1 MMTLNTLVADQ
12 LGSVK
17 KSVDEK
23 VLSGSPKELAII
35 ETLQGYITESKS
47 ILFNGDGY
55 SKEWELEAEKRGL
68 ANVKTTPY
76 ALDAMIT
83 DQAKALFERNNVLSN
98 KELVAR
104 YNVLQEIYVNKIS
117 TEACMVKEL
126 ALTHIIPAAI
136 DYQSQLI
143 SLYKGYKELNI
154 ENACND
160 IKTQIE
166 EIYSHTPA
174 IRNSI
179 SEMDKAGEQ
188 LHEKSSISEESKWL
202 NDYVKPHFDTIRY
215 HADSL
220 EVLVD
225 DSNWKLPK
233 YRELLFI
240 K

>member
-1 MMTLNTLVADQ
+1 
-12 LGSVK
+12 
-17 KSVDEK
+17 
-23 VLSGSPKELAII
+23 
-35 ETLQGYITESKS
+35 
-47 ILFNGDGY
+47 
-55 SKEWELEAEKRGL
+55 
-68 ANVKTTPY
+68 
-76 ALDAMIT
+76 
-83 DQAKALFERNNVLSN
+83 
-98 KELVAR
+98 
-104 YNVLQEIYVNKIS
+104 
-117 TEACMVKEL
+117 MVKEL

-166 EIYSHTPA
+166 EIYSHTHA

-202 NDYVKPHFDTIRY
+202 NDCVKPHFDTIRN